1 MDFKF
6 RPIQRWP
13 KDFTKPGLRKRAPFG
28 IGYDKTFRHLEREIK
43 LAGGRHAI
51 VQLAVSES
59 EIRLDGRPRASAS
72 PTHPGVIVTFETKG
86 GTLNFPCDAFTDW
99 VGNVRAIGLAL
110 ESLRRINRF
119 GVVTNSEQYRGWM
132 ALPPARPVDEAR
144 RHAERLSVMAFGSSV
159 HAQSILSHRDAY
171 DTAFRAAAKLFHP
184 DSSGEVRPEWHE
196 LQRAASVLKGY
207 HEAGASA

>member
-1 MDFKF
+1 MDFTF

-99 VGNVRAIGLAL
+99 VGNLRAI
-110 ESLRRINRF
+110 
-119 GVVTNSEQYRGWM
+119 
-132 ALPPARPVDEAR
+132 
-144 RHAERLSVMAFGSSV
+144 VMAFGSSV